1 MSYIATQVVI
11 STLMQMVIFQKK
23 SNGKS
28 SKSYSN
34 QKENIYQHDLLQT
47 WQYFFQNII
56 KNNNRTEKTRIRTE
70 NQKHIY
76 VQKLLAKLSFGEV
89 QPYRWVLTTTVNDE
103 TRVIDD
109 VTSGCYV

>member
-47 WQYFFQNII
+47 
-56 KNNNRTEKTRIRTE
+56 
-70 NQKHIY
+70 
-76 VQKLLAKLSFGEV
+76 
-89 QPYRWVLTTTVNDE
+89 
-103 TRVIDD
+103 
-109 VTSGCYV
+109 